1 MKYHAA
7 LREALRSE
15 LERDPSVFFMGE
27 DVGGPGGIFAQSRGL
42 QDEFGVE
49 RVRDTPAGEL
59 GFMGAAVG
67 AALTGARPVVEISFA
82 DFFPVCIDQLVNQ
95 AAKIRYMSGGQA
107 KVPLTVISF
116 GGAGRNAGPQHSGSY
131 EAWLGSIPG
140 MRVVMP
146 STPHDVQGL
155 VKAAIR
161 DDDPTVVILNKA
173 LLGLADDSEAGVEP
187 IPFCEAAVRRE
198 GEHVTL
204 VAWSAMVHTAL
215 EAAERLEAEDGVS
228 CEVIDLR
235 SIQPLDGETLGASA
249 RKTGRVVVVQ
259 ETVSFAGIGAEV
271 AAEASRR
278 AFGWLDAPVQIVGP
292 PFTPVPFSRPM
303 EEFVLP
309 GVGSIVGAVKEIL

>member
-1 MKYHAA
+1 MKYHQAI
-7 LREALRSE
+7 REALRCE
-15 LERDPSVFFMGE
+15 LERDPAVFVMGE
-27 DVGGPGGIFAQSRGL
+27 DVGVAGGIFAQMRGL

-49 RVRDTPAGEL
+49 RLRDTPAGEV

-67 AALTGARPVVEISFA
+67 AALTGSRPVVEISFA
-82 DFFPVCIDQLVNQ
+82 DFFMTCIDQLVNQ
-95 AAKIRYMSGGQA
+95 ASKIRYMSGGQA

-146 STPHDVQGL
+146 STPHDVQGFI
-155 VKAAIR
+155 KAAVR

-173 LLGLADDSEAGVEP
+173 LLGIADDSEAGVEP
-187 IPFCEAAVRRE
+187 IPFGKAAIRRE
-198 GEHVTL
+198 GEHVTI

-215 EAAERLEAEDGVS
+215 EAAEQLAAEDGVS

-235 SIQPLDGETLGASA
+235 SIQPIDGETLGASA
-249 RKTGRVVVVQ
+249 KKTGRVVTVQ
-259 ETVSFAGIGAEV
+259 ETVTFAGIGAEV
-271 AAEASRR
+271 AAEVSRR
-278 AFGWLDAPVQIVGP
+278 AFGYLDAPVQIVGP

-303 EEFVLP
+303 EQYVLP
-309 GVGSIVGAVKEIL
+309 SVGSIVGAVKEIL

>member
-7 LREALRSE
+7 IREALRCE
-15 LERDPSVFFMGE
+15 LERDPMVFVMGE
-27 DVGGPGGIFAQSRGL
+27 DVGMPGGIFAQTKGL
-42 QDEFGVE
+42 YEQFGEE
-49 RVRDTPAGEL
+49 RMRDTPAGEL

-67 AALTGARPVVEISFA
+67 AALTGSRPVVEISFA
-82 DFFPVCIDQLVNQ
+82 DFFMTCIDQLVNQ

-146 STPHDVQGL
+146 ATPHDVQGFI
-155 VKAAIR
+155 KAAIR
-161 DDDPTVVILNKA
+161 DDDPTIVILNKA
-173 LLGLADDSEAGVEP
+173 LLGIADDSEPGVEP
-187 IPFCEAAVRRE
+187 IPFGKAEIRRD
-198 GEHVTL
+198 GEHATI

-215 EAAERLEAEDGVS
+215 EAAEVLAREDGVS

-249 RKTGRVVVVQ
+249 RKTGRVVTVQ

-271 AAEASRR
+271 AAEVSRR

-303 EEFVLP
+303 EEYVLP
-309 GVGSIVGAVKEIL
+309 SVGSIVAAVKEIL

>member
-1 MKYHAA
+1 M
-7 LREALRSE
+7 REALRSE
-15 LERDPSVFFMGE
+15 LERDRSVFFMGE

-42 QDEFGVE
+42 QEEFGIE

-146 STPHDVQGL
+146 STPHDVQGFI
-155 VKAAIR
+155 KAAIR
-161 DDDPTVVILNKA
+161 DDDPTIVILNKA
-173 LLGLADDSEAGVEP
+173 LLGIADDSEPGVEP
-187 IPFCEAAVRRE
+187 IPFGEAAIRRE

-215 EAAERLEAEDGVS
+215 EAAEKLHAEDGVS

-235 SIQPLDGETLGASA
+235 SIQPLDGETIGASA

-271 AAEASRR
+271 AAEVSRR

-292 PFTPVPFSRPM
+292 PFTPVPFSKPM

>member
-7 LREALRSE
+7 IREALRCE
-15 LERDPSVFFMGE
+15 LERDPAVFVMGE
-27 DVGGPGGIFAQSRGL
+27 DVGVAGGIFAQMRGL
-42 QDEFGVE
+42 QEEFGVE
-49 RVRDTPAGEL
+49 RLRDTPAGEV

-67 AALTGARPVVEISFA
+67 AALTGSRPVVEISFA
-82 DFFPVCIDQLVNQ
+82 DFFMTCIDQLVNQ

-146 STPHDVQGL
+146 STPHDVQGFI
-155 VKAAIR
+155 KAAVR

-173 LLGLADDSEAGVEP
+173 LLGIADDSEPGVEP
-187 IPFCEAAVRRE
+187 IPFGKAAVRRE
-198 GEHVTL
+198 GEHVTI

-215 EAAERLEAEDGVS
+215 EAAEQLAAEDGVS

-235 SIQPLDGETLGASA
+235 SIQPIDGETLAASA
-249 RKTGRVVVVQ
+249 KKTGRVVTVQ

-271 AAEASRR
+271 AAEISRR
-278 AFGWLDAPVQIVGP
+278 AFGYLDAPIQIVGP

-303 EEFVLP
+303 EQFVLP
-309 GVGSIVGAVKEIL
+309 SVGSIVGAVKEIL

>member
-7 LREALRSE
+7 LREALRCE
-15 LERDPSVFFMGE
+15 LERDPSVFLMGE
-27 DVGGPGGIFAQSRGL
+27 DIGAAGGIFAQTRGL
-42 QDEFGVE
+42 IEEFGEE
-49 RVRDTPAGEL
+49 RVRDTPAAEL
-59 GFMGAAVG
+59 GVMGAAVG
-67 AALTGARPVVEISFA
+67 AALTGMRPVVEISFA
-82 DFFPVCIDQLVNQ
+82 DFFMTCIDQLVNQ

-131 EAWLGSIPG
+131 EAWLASIPG
-140 MRVVMP
+140 LRVVMP
-146 STPHDVQGL
+146 ATPHDVQGF

-161 DDDPTVVILNKA
+161 DDDPTIVILNKA
-173 LLGLADDSEAGVEP
+173 LLGIADDSEPGVEP
-187 IPFCEAAVRRE
+187 LPFGKAAIRRE
-198 GEHVTL
+198 GEHVTI

-215 EAAERLEAEDGVS
+215 EAAEVLAAEDGVS

-235 SIQPLDGETLGASA
+235 SIQPLDGELLGASA
-249 RKTGRVVVVQ
+249 RKTGRVVTVQ

-271 AAEASRR
+271 AAEVSRR

-309 GVGSIVGAVKEIL
+309 SVGSIVGAVKEIL